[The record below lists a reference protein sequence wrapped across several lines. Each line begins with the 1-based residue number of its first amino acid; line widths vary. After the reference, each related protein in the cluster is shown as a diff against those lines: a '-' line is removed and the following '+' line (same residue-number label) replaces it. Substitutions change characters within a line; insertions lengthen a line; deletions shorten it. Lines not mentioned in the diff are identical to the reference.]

1 MKKLLLFLFA
11 ALGALT
17 MSAQTN
23 LLENA
28 GFENWTDGK
37 PDHWTTASSAGNA
50 TLTQS
55 DDAHTGN
62 SAVQLT
68 LASGNKRL
76 GYQET
81 VLKAGTYTFTF
92 WAKSADGNVTST
104 RCGYVDVDDSN
115 TANSKG
121 YKYGE
126 YTDDIQ
132 GEWVKVEHTFKLE
145 ADTRV
150 ALLIMMPQKSQKT
163 TASLLVDDASLTTE
177 DGGIAEGGS
186 TGGGEEP
193 EYQKMTVAEA
203 QAAAANTLAIVEGT
217 VVAVNG
223 NSAVIGDETGYIFC
237 YKTNTYTDNAEM
249 AVGDKTSVEGK
260 LSAYGGFNQIN
271 EAKAAKLGTVEFTY
285 PEPTIMTG
293 ADLDSWITEP
303 EIDYIQVRGVLAI
316 SGNYYNVN
324 VDGATTAIG
333 SIVYPSDA
341 LKEQLS
347 NGSTYDLTGFAMY
360 VSGSKYVNI
369 VVTEAKLVGQEVEKK
384 DIANTP
390 ETAYTVAE
398 AHAIILDTDND
409 LSQTV
414 YVKGKVSRVQSVKN
428 NNAIYFI
435 SDDGTETDELE
446 IYQGYGIGGEDIASD
461 DYLKAGDEVIVYGTL
476 TDYNGTHEFNKGSK
490 IYSLNGVTVG
500 IENITLNTKQHA
512 IYDMQGRRVTRTTK
526 GLYIVNGKKV
536 LVK

>member
-1 MKKLLLFLFA
+1 MKKFLLFLFA
-11 ALGALT
+11 ALGALS

-28 GFENWTDGK
+28 SFESWTDGK

-55 DDAHTGN
+55 DDAHTGK

-68 LASGNKRL
+68 LESKNKRL

-81 VLKAGTYTFTF
+81 ILKAGTYTFTF

-104 RCGYVDVDDSN
+104 RGGYVDVDDSN

-177 DGGIAEGGS
+177 DGGIIEGGG
-186 TGGGEEP
+186 TGEEP

-203 QAAAANTLAIVEGT
+203 QAAAANTPVIVEGT
-217 VVAVNG
+217 VMAVNG

-237 YKTNTYTDNAEM
+237 YKTNTYTDNAAM
-249 AVGDKTSVEGK
+249 AVGDKVSVEGK
-260 LSAYGGFNQIN
+260 LSAYGGFNQIT
-271 EAKAAKLGTVEFTY
+271 EASATKLGTSEFTY
-285 PEPTIMTG
+285 PDPTIMTG

-303 EIDYIQVRGVLAI
+303 EIDYIQFRGVLTI
-316 SGNYYNVN
+316 SGNYYNVS
-324 VDGATTAIG
+324 VEGATTAIG
-333 SIVYPSDA
+333 SIVYPSDE

-446 IYQGYGIGGEDIASD
+446 VYQGYGVGGEDIASD

-490 IYSLNGVTVG
+490 IYSLNGITVG
-500 IENITLNTKQHA
+500 IESITLNAKQHE

-526 GLYIVNGKKV
+526 GLYIVNGMKV
-536 LVK
+536 LGK

>member
-55 DDAHTGN
+55 DDAHTGK

-68 LASGNKRL
+68 LESKNKRL

-81 VLKAGTYTFTF
+81 ILKAGTYTFTF

-271 EAKAAKLGTVEFTY
+271 DSKATKLGTMEFSY
-285 PEPTIMTG
+285 PDPTIMSG

-303 EIDYIQVRGVLAI
+303 EIDYIQVRGVLTI

-490 IYSLNGVTVG
+490 IYSLNGITVG
-500 IENITLNTKQHA
+500 IESITLNAKQHE
-512 IYDMQGRRVTRTTK
+512 IYDMQGRRVTRANK

-536 LVK
+536 FVK

>member
-11 ALGALT
+11 ALGALS

-28 GFENWTDGK
+28 SFESWTDGK

-55 DDAHTGN
+55 DDAHTGK

-68 LASGNKRL
+68 LESKNKRL

-81 VLKAGTYTFTF
+81 ILKAGTYTFTF

-163 TASLLVDDASLTTE
+163 TASLIVDDASLTTE
-177 DGGIAEGGS
+177 DGGIIEGGG
-186 TGGGEEP
+186 TGEEP

-203 QAAAANTLAIVEGT
+203 QAAAANTPVIVEGT
-217 VVAVNG
+217 VMAVNG

-271 EAKAAKLGTVEFTY
+271 DSKATKLGTMEFSY
-285 PEPTIMTG
+285 PDPTIMSG

-536 LVK
+536 LGK

>member
-1 MKKLLLFLFA
+1 MKKFLLFLFA
-11 ALGALT
+11 ALGALS

-28 GFENWTDGK
+28 SFENWTDGK

-55 DDAHTGN
+55 DDAHTGK

-68 LASGNKRL
+68 LESKNKRL

-81 VLKAGTYTFTF
+81 ILKAGTYTFTF

-163 TASLLVDDASLTTE
+163 TASLIVDDASLTTE
-177 DGGIAEGGS
+177 DGGIIEGGG
-186 TGGGEEP
+186 TGEEP

-203 QAAAANTLAIVEGT
+203 QAAAANTPVIVEGT
-217 VVAVNG
+217 VMAVNG

-237 YKTNTYTDNAEM
+237 YKTNTYTDNAAM

-260 LSAYGGFNQIN
+260 LSAYGGLNQIN

-303 EIDYIQVRGVLAI
+303 EIDYIQVRGVLTI

-446 IYQGYGIGGEDIASD
+446 VYQGYGVGGEDIASD

-490 IYSLNGVTVG
+490 IYSLNGITVG
-500 IENITLNTKQHA
+500 IESITLNAKQHE

-526 GLYIVNGKKV
+526 GLYIVNGMKV
-536 LVK
+536 LGK

>member
-512 IYDMQGRRVTRTTK
+512 IYDMQGRRVTRATK

>member
-1 MKKLLLFLFA
+1 MKKFLLFLFA
-11 ALGALT
+11 ALGALS

-28 GFENWTDGK
+28 SFESWTDGK

-55 DDAHTGN
+55 DDAHTGK

-68 LASGNKRL
+68 LESKNKRL

-81 VLKAGTYTFTF
+81 ILKAGTYTFTF

-163 TASLLVDDASLTTE
+163 TASLIVDDASLTTE
-177 DGGIAEGGS
+177 DGGIIEGGG
-186 TGGGEEP
+186 TGEEP

-203 QAAAANTLAIVEGT
+203 QAAAANTPVIVEGT
-217 VVAVNG
+217 VMAVNG

-237 YKTNTYTDNAEM
+237 YKTNTYTDNAAM

-260 LSAYGGFNQIN
+260 LSDYGGINQKN

-303 EIDYIQVRGVLAI
+303 EIDYIQVRGVLTI

-414 YVKGKVSRVQSVKN
+414 YVKGKVSRMQSVKN

-490 IYSLNGVTVG
+490 IYSLNGITVG
-500 IENITLNTKQHA
+500 IESITLNAKQHA
-512 IYDMQGRRVTRTTK
+512 IYDMQGRRVTRATK
-526 GLYIVNGKKV
+526 GLYIVNGMKV
-536 LVK
+536 LGK

>member
-1 MKKLLLFLFA
+1 MKKFLLFLFA
-11 ALGALT
+11 ALGALS

-28 GFENWTDGK
+28 SFENWTDGK

-55 DDAHTGN
+55 DDAHTGK
-62 SAVQLT
+62 SAIQLT
-68 LASGNKRL
+68 LASDNKRL

-81 VLKAGTYTFTF
+81 ILKAGTYTFTF

-104 RCGYVDVDDSN
+104 RVGYADVDDNNKINSN
-115 TANSKG
+115 G

-126 YTDDIQ
+126 FTNDIK
-132 GEWVKVEHTFKLE
+132 GEWVKVEHTFTLE

-150 ALLIMMPQKSQKT
+150 ALVVMMPKKSNYT
-163 TASLLVDDASLTTE
+163 TASLIVDDASLTTE
-177 DGGIAEGGS
+177 DGGIVDGGS
-186 TGGGEEP
+186 TGGGGEEP

-203 QAAAANTLAIVEGT
+203 HAAAANTLASVEGT
-217 VVAVNG
+217 VMAVNS

-237 YKTNTYTDNAEM
+237 YKTNTYTDNAAM
-249 AVGDKTSVEGK
+249 AVGDKVSVEGK
-260 LSAYGGFNQIN
+260 LSAYGGFNQIT
-271 EAKAAKLGTVEFTY
+271 EASATKLGTSDFTY
-285 PEPTIMTG
+285 PEPTIMSG

-303 EIDYIQVRGVLAI
+303 EIDYIQFRGVLTI
-316 SGNYYNVN
+316 SGNYYNVS
-324 VDGATTAIG
+324 VEGATTAIG
-333 SIVYPSDA
+333 SIVYPSDE

-360 VSGSKYVNI
+360 VSGTKYVNI
-369 VVTEAKLVGQEVEKK
+369 VLTEAKLVGQEVEKK

-398 AHAIILDTDND
+398 AHAIILDTNND

-414 YVKGKVSRVQSVKN
+414 YVKGKVSKVQSVKY

-435 SDDGTETDELE
+435 SDDGTETNELE
-446 IYQGYGIGGEDIASD
+446 VYQGYGIDGEDIVSE
-461 DYLKAGDEVIVYGTL
+461 DYLKVGDEVIVYGTL
-476 TDYNGTHEFNKGSK
+476 ADYEGTHEFNKGSK

-500 IENITLNTKQHA
+500 IENITLTTKQHA
-512 IYDMQGRRVTRTTK
+512 IYDMQGRRVTRANK
-526 GLYIVNGKKV
+526 GLYIVDGKKV
-536 LVK
+536 LF

>member
-163 TASLLVDDASLTTE
+163 TASLIVDDASLTTE
-177 DGGIAEGGS
+177 DGGIIEGGG
-186 TGGGEEP
+186 TGEEP

-203 QAAAANTLAIVEGT
+203 QAAAANTPVIVEGT
-217 VVAVNG
+217 VMAVNG

-303 EIDYIQVRGVLAI
+303 EIDYIQVRGVLTI

-446 IYQGYGIGGEDIASD
+446 IYQGYGIDGENITSE

-500 IENITLNTKQHA
+500 IENITLNAKQHA
-512 IYDMQGRRVTRTTK
+512 IYDMQGRRVTRTAK

>member
-1 MKKLLLFLFA
+1 M
-11 ALGALT
+11 T
-17 MSAQTN
+17 
-23 LLENA
+23 
-28 GFENWTDGK
+28 
-37 PDHWTTASSAGNA
+37 SSK
-50 TLTQS
+50 
-55 DDAHTGN
+55 
-62 SAVQLT
+62 
-68 LASGNKRL
+68 NKRL

-81 VLKAGTYTFTF
+81 ILKAGTYTFTF

-163 TASLLVDDASLTTE
+163 TASLIVDDASLTTE
-177 DGGIAEGGS
+177 DGGIIEGGG
-186 TGGGEEP
+186 TGEEP

-203 QAAAANTLAIVEGT
+203 QAAAANTPVIVEGT
-217 VVAVNG
+217 VMAVNG

-271 EAKAAKLGTVEFTY
+271 DSKATKLGTMEFSY
-285 PEPTIMTG
+285 PDPTIMSG

-490 IYSLNGVTVG
+490 IYSLNGITVG
-500 IENITLNTKQHA
+500 IESITLNAKQHE
-512 IYDMQGRRVTRTTK
+512 IYDMQGRRVTRANK
-526 GLYIVNGKKV
+526 GLYIVNGMKV
-536 LVK
+536 LGK

>member
-1 MKKLLLFLFA
+1 MKKILLFLFA
-11 ALGALT
+11 AVSALT

-28 GFENWTDGK
+28 SFENWTNGK
-37 PDHWTTASSAGNA
+37 PDSWTTASSAGNVTYA
-50 TLTQS
+50 QS
-55 DDAHTGN
+55 TDARTGT
-62 SAVQLT
+62 SAIEL
-68 LASGNKRL
+68 SMMKEKNKRL
-76 GYQET
+76 GYKET
-81 VLKAGTYTFTF
+81 TLKAGKYIFKC
-92 WAKSADGNVTST
+92 WAKSATGDITSC
-104 RCGYVDVDDSN
+104 RVGYVSVDSEN
-115 TANSKG
+115 NANNNG
-121 YKYGE
+121 YKYGAYVYNIVDWTE
-126 YTDDIQ
+126 VTD
-132 GEWVKVEHTFKLE
+132 TFTLE
-145 ADTRV
+145 EETR
-150 ALLIMMPQKSQKT
+150 L
-163 TASLLVDDASLTTE
+163 SLLVMMPAKSDYTTANLVIDDASLTTE

-203 QAAAANTLAIVEGT
+203 QAAAANTLVIVEGT

-446 IYQGYGIGGEDIASD
+446 IYQGYGIGGEDITTE
-461 DYLKAGDEVIVYGTL
+461 DYLKPGDEVIVYGTL
-476 TDYNGTHEFNKGSK
+476 TVYQDVHEFNKGSK
-490 IYSLNGVTVG
+490 IYSLNGEITG
-500 IENITLNTKQHA
+500 IDNITVATSQK
-512 IYDMQGRRVTRTTK
+512 IYDMQGRRISRATK
-526 GLYIVNGKKV
+526 GIYIVDGKKV
-536 LVK
+536 IF

>member
-1 MKKLLLFLFA
+1 MKKFLLFLFA
-11 ALGALT
+11 ALGALS

-28 GFENWTDGK
+28 SFESWTDGK

-55 DDAHTGN
+55 DDAHTGK

-68 LASGNKRL
+68 LESKNKRL

-81 VLKAGTYTFTF
+81 ILKAGTYTFTF

-177 DGGIAEGGS
+177 DGGIIEGGG
-186 TGGGEEP
+186 TGEEP

-203 QAAAANTLAIVEGT
+203 QAAAANTPVIVEGT
-217 VVAVNG
+217 VMAVNG

-260 LSAYGGFNQIN
+260 LSAYGGFNQIT
-271 EAKAAKLGTVEFTY
+271 EASATKLGTSEFTY
-285 PEPTIMTG
+285 PDPTIMTG

-303 EIDYIQVRGVLAI
+303 EIDYIQVRGVLTI

-446 IYQGYGIGGEDIASD
+446 IYQGYGIDGENITSE

-476 TDYNGTHEFNKGSK
+476 ADYNGTHEFNKGSK
-490 IYSLNGVTVG
+490 IYSLNGITVG
-500 IENITLNTKQHA
+500 IESITLNAKQHE
-512 IYDMQGRRVTRTTK
+512 IYDMQGRRVTRANK
-526 GLYIVNGKKV
+526 GLYIVNGMKV
-536 LVK
+536 LGK

>member
-1 MKKLLLFLFA
+1 MKKFLLFLFA
-11 ALGALT
+11 ALGALS

-28 GFENWTDGK
+28 SFENWTDGK

-55 DDAHTGN
+55 DDAHTGK

-68 LASGNKRL
+68 LASKNKRL

-81 VLKAGTYTFTF
+81 ILKAGTYTFTF
-92 WAKSADGNVTST
+92 WAKSADGNVTAT
-104 RCGYVDVDDSN
+104 CAGYVDVDDNNNVNSN
-115 TANSKG
+115 G

-126 YTDDIQ
+126 YTNDIQ
-132 GEWVKVEHTFKLE
+132 GEWVKVEHTFTLE
-145 ADTRV
+145 TDTRV
-150 ALLIMMPQKSQKT
+150 ALLIMMPKKNNYT
-163 TASLLVDDASLTTE
+163 TASLIVDDASLTTE
-177 DGGIAEGGS
+177 DGGIVDGGS
-186 TGGGEEP
+186 TGGGGEEP

-203 QAAAANTLAIVEGT
+203 HAAAANTLASVEGT
-217 VVAVNG
+217 VMAVNS

-237 YKTNTYTDNAEM
+237 YKTNTYTDNAAM
-249 AVGDKTSVEGK
+249 AVGDKVSVEGK
-260 LSAYGGFNQIN
+260 LSAYGGFNQIT
-271 EAKAAKLGTVEFTY
+271 EASATKLGTSDFTY
-285 PEPTIMTG
+285 PEPTIMSG

-303 EIDYIQVRGVLAI
+303 EIDYIQFRGVLTI
-316 SGNYYNVN
+316 SGNYYNVS
-324 VDGATTAIG
+324 VEGATTAIG
-333 SIVYPSDA
+333 SIVYPSDE

-360 VSGSKYVNI
+360 VSGTKYVNI
-369 VVTEAKLVGQEVEKK
+369 VLTEAKLVGQEVEKK

-414 YVKGKVSRVQSVKN
+414 YVKGKVSKVQSVKY

-435 SDDGTETDELE
+435 SDDGTETNELKV
-446 IYQGYGIGGEDIASD
+446 YQGYGIDGEDIVSE
-461 DYLKAGDEVIVYGTL
+461 DYLKVGDEVIVYGTL
-476 TDYNGTHEFNKGSK
+476 ADYEGTHEFNKGSK

-500 IENITLNTKQHA
+500 IENITLTTKQHA
-512 IYDMQGRRVTRTTK
+512 IYDMQGRRVTRANK
-526 GLYIVNGKKV
+526 GLYIVDGKKV
-536 LVK
+536 LF

>member
-28 GFENWTDGK
+28 SFESWTDGK

-55 DDAHTGN
+55 DDAHTGK

-92 WAKSADGNVTST
+92 WVKSADGNVTST
-104 RCGYVDVDDSN
+104 RGGYVDVDDSN
-115 TANSKG
+115 TANSSG
-121 YKYGE
+121 YKYGA
-126 YTDDIQ
+126 YVNDIT
-132 GEWVKVEHTFKLE
+132 GEWVKVEYTFTLKAE
-145 ADTRV
+145 TRV
-150 ALLIMMPQKSQKT
+150 SLLVMMPQKSQKT
-163 TASLLVDDASLTTE
+163 TASLIVDDASLTTE
-177 DGGIAEGGS
+177 DGGIIEGGG
-186 TGGGEEP
+186 TGEEP

-203 QAAAANTLAIVEGT
+203 QAAAANTPVIVEGT
-217 VVAVNG
+217 VMAVNG

-237 YKTNTYTDNAEM
+237 YKTNTYTDNAAM
-249 AVGDKTSVEGK
+249 AVGDKVSVEGK
-260 LSAYGGFNQIN
+260 LSAYGGFNQIT
-271 EAKAAKLGTVEFTY
+271 EASATKLGTSEFTY
-285 PEPTIMTG
+285 PDPTIMTG
-293 ADLDSWITEP
+293 TDLDSWITEP
-303 EIDYIQVRGVLAI
+303 EIDYIQFRGVLTI
-316 SGNYYNVN
+316 SGNYYNVS
-324 VDGATTAIG
+324 VEGATTAIG
-333 SIVYPSDA
+333 SIVYPSDE
-341 LKEQLS
+341 LKEKLS

-446 IYQGYGIGGEDIASD
+446 VYQGYGVGGEDIASD

-490 IYSLNGVTVG
+490 IYSLNGITVG
-500 IENITLNTKQHA
+500 IESITLNAKQHE

-526 GLYIVNGKKV
+526 GLYIVNGMKV
-536 LVK
+536 LGK

>member
-28 GFENWTDGK
+28 SFENWTDGK

-104 RCGYVDVDDSN
+104 RGGYVDVDDSN
-115 TANSKG
+115 TANSSG
-121 YKYGE
+121 YKYGD
-126 YTDDIQ
+126 YVNDIT
-132 GEWVKVEHTFKLE
+132 GEWVKVEYTFTLE
-145 ADTRV
+145 AETRV
-150 ALLIMMPQKSQKT
+150 SLLVMMPKKSDHT

-177 DGGIAEGGS
+177 DGGIANGGS

-203 QAAAANTLAIVEGT
+203 HAAAANTLAIVEGT

-237 YKTNTYTDNAEM
+237 YKTNTYTDNTEM

-303 EIDYIQVRGVLAI
+303 EIDYIQVRGVLTI

-446 IYQGYGIGGEDIASD
+446 IYQGYGIGGEDIATD

-490 IYSLNGVTVG
+490 IYSLNGITVG
-500 IENITLNTKQHA
+500 IESITLNAKQHE
-512 IYDMQGRRVTRTTK
+512 IYDMQGRRVTRANK

-536 LVK
+536 LGK

>member
-1 MKKLLLFLFA
+1 MKKFLLFLFA
-11 ALGALT
+11 ALGALS

-28 GFENWTDGK
+28 SFENWTDGK

-55 DDAHTGN
+55 DDAHTGS
-62 SAVQLT
+62 SAIQLT
-68 LASGNKRL
+68 LASDNKRL

-81 VLKAGTYTFTF
+81 ILKAGTYTFTF

-104 RCGYVDVDDSN
+104 RAGYADVDDNNKINSN
-115 TANSKG
+115 G
-121 YKYGE
+121 YKYGA
-126 YTDDIQ
+126 YVNDIQ
-132 GEWVKVEHTFKLE
+132 GEWVKVEHTFTLE

-150 ALLIMMPQKSQKT
+150 ALVVMMPKKSDYT
-163 TASLLVDDASLTTE
+163 TASLIVDDASLTTE
-177 DGGIAEGGS
+177 NGGIIEGGS
-186 TGGGEEP
+186 TGEEP

-203 QAAAANTLAIVEGT
+203 QAAAANTPVIVEGT
-217 VVAVNG
+217 VMAVNG

-237 YKTNTYTDNAEM
+237 YKTNTYTDNAAM
-249 AVGDKTSVEGK
+249 AVGDKASVEGK

-271 EAKAAKLGTVEFTY
+271 DAKATKLGTVEFSY
-285 PEPTIMTG
+285 PDPTIMSG

-303 EIDYIQVRGVLAI
+303 EIDYIQIRGVLTI

-324 VDGATTAIG
+324 VEGATTAIG
-333 SIVYPSDA
+333 SIVYPSDE
-341 LKEQLS
+341 LKEKLS
-347 NGSTYDLTGFAMY
+347 NGSTYDFSGFAMY

-369 VVTEAKLVGQEVEKK
+369 VATEAKLVGQEVEKK

-398 AHAIILDTDND
+398 AHAIILDTNND

-414 YVKGKVSRVQSVKN
+414 YVKGKVSKVQSVKY

-435 SDDGTETDELE
+435 SDDGTETNELE
-446 IYQGYGIGGEDIASD
+446 VYQGYGIDGEDIVSE
-461 DYLKAGDEVIVYGTL
+461 DYLKVGDEVIVYGTL
-476 TDYNGTHEFNKGSK
+476 ADYNGTHEFNKGSK

-500 IENITLNTKQHA
+500 IENITLTTKQHA
-512 IYDMQGRRVTRTTK
+512 IYDMQGRRVTRANK
-526 GLYIVNGKKV
+526 GLYIVDGKKV
-536 LVK
+536 LF

>member
-104 RCGYVDVDDSN
+104 RGGYVDVDDSN
-115 TANSKG
+115 TANSSG
-121 YKYGE
+121 YKYGA
-126 YTDDIQ
+126 YVNDIT
-132 GEWVKVEHTFKLE
+132 GEWVKVEYTFTLKAE
-145 ADTRV
+145 TRV
-150 ALLIMMPQKSQKT
+150 SLLVMMPQKSQKT
-163 TASLLVDDASLTTE
+163 TASLIVDDASLTTE
-177 DGGIAEGGS
+177 DGGIIEGGG
-186 TGGGEEP
+186 TGEEP

-203 QAAAANTLAIVEGT
+203 QAAAANTPVIVEGT
-217 VVAVNG
+217 VMAVNG

-237 YKTNTYTDNAEM
+237 YKTNTYTDNAAM

-414 YVKGKVSRVQSVKN
+414 YVKGKVSRMQSVKN

-446 IYQGYGIGGEDIASD
+446 VYQGYGVGGEDIASD

-490 IYSLNGVTVG
+490 IYSLNGITVG
-500 IENITLNTKQHA
+500 IESITLNAKQYE
-512 IYDMQGRRVTRTTK
+512 IYDMQGRRVTRATK
-526 GLYIVNGKKV
+526 GLYIVNGMKV
-536 LVK
+536 LGK

>member
-121 YKYGE
+121 YKYGA
-126 YTDDIQ
+126 YVNDIQ
-132 GEWVKVEHTFKLE
+132 SEWVKVEYTFTLE
-145 ADTRV
+145 TDTRV
-150 ALLIMMPQKSQKT
+150 ALLVMMPKSSPTT
-163 TASLLVDDASLTTE
+163 TASLIVDDASLTTE
-177 DGGIAEGGS
+177 NGGIIEGGS
-186 TGGGEEP
+186 TGEEP

-203 QAAAANTLAIVEGT
+203 QAAAANTPVIVEGT
-217 VVAVNG
+217 VMAVNG

-237 YKTNTYTDNAEM
+237 YKTNTYTDNAAM
-249 AVGDKTSVEGK
+249 AVGDKVSVEGK
-260 LSAYGGFNQIN
+260 LSAYGGFNQIT
-271 EAKAAKLGTVEFTY
+271 EASATKLGTSEFTY
-285 PEPTIMTG
+285 PDPTIMTG

-303 EIDYIQVRGVLAI
+303 EIDYIQFRGVLTI
-316 SGNYYNVN
+316 SGNYYNVS
-324 VDGATTAIG
+324 VEGATTAIG
-333 SIVYPSDA
+333 SIVYPSDE

-360 VSGSKYVNI
+360 VSGTKYVNI
-369 VVTEAKLVGQEVEKK
+369 VLTEAKLVGQEVEKK

-414 YVKGKVSRVQSVKN
+414 YVKGKVSKVQSVKY

-435 SDDGTETDELE
+435 SDDGTETNELE
-446 IYQGYGIGGEDIASD
+446 VYQGYGIDGEDIVSE
-461 DYLKAGDEVIVYGTL
+461 DYLKVGDEVIVYGTL
-476 TDYNGTHEFNKGSK
+476 ADYEGTHEFNKGSK
-490 IYSLNGVTVG
+490 IYSLNGITVG
-500 IENITLNTKQHA
+500 IENITLTTKQHA
-512 IYDMQGRRVTRTTK
+512 IYDMQGRRVTRANK
-526 GLYIVNGKKV
+526 GLYIVDGKKV
-536 LVK
+536 LF

>member
-1 MKKLLLFLFA
+1 MKKFLLFLFA
-11 ALGALT
+11 ALGALS

-28 GFENWTDGK
+28 SFENWTDGK
-37 PDHWTTASSAGNA
+37 PDHWTTASSAGNV
-50 TLTQS
+50 TYTQS
-55 DDAHTGN
+55 DDAHTGK
-62 SAVQLT
+62 SAIQLT
-68 LASGNKRL
+68 LASKNKRL

-81 VLKAGTYTFTF
+81 ILKAGTYTFTF
-92 WAKSADGNVTST
+92 WAKSADGNVTAT
-104 RCGYVDVDDSN
+104 RAGYVDVDDNNNVNSN
-115 TANSKG
+115 G

-126 YTDDIQ
+126 YINDIQ

-150 ALLIMMPQKSQKT
+150 ALLIMMPQKSKKT
-163 TASLLVDDASLTTE
+163 TASLIVDDASLTTE
-177 DGGIAEGGS
+177 DGGIIEGGG
-186 TGGGEEP
+186 TGEEP

-203 QAAAANTLAIVEGT
+203 QAAAANTPVIVEGT
-217 VVAVNG
+217 VMAVNG

-237 YKTNTYTDNAEM
+237 YKTNTYTDNAAM

-271 EAKAAKLGTVEFTY
+271 DSKATKLGTMEFSY

-303 EIDYIQVRGVLAI
+303 EIDYIQVRGVLTI

-476 TDYNGTHEFNKGSK
+476 ADYNGTHEFNKGSK
-490 IYSLNGVTVG
+490 IYSLNGITVG
-500 IENITLNTKQHA
+500 IESITLNAKQHE
-512 IYDMQGRRVTRTTK
+512 IYDMQGRRVTRANK

-536 LVK
+536 LGK